1 MVGKDGI
8 GLHPAQEGERSALL
22 PHIHADIRQIEGME
36 EVELGRGDGQS
47 GVGHGP
53 AGDIQQRSRVA
64 VLFQMPHGAF
74 APVGGAVHVE

>member
-1 MVGKDGI
+1 
-8 GLHPAQEGERSALL
+8 
-22 PHIHADIRQIEGME
+22 ME

-53 AGDIQQRSRVA
+53 AGDIQERSRVA

-74 APVGGAVHVE
+74 AAVGGAVHVE

>member
-1 MVGKDGI
+1 
-8 GLHPAQEGERSALL
+8 
-22 PHIHADIRQIEGME
+22 ME

-74 APVGGAVHVE
+74 AAVGGAVQVE

>member
-1 MVGKDGI
+1 
-8 GLHPAQEGERSALL
+8 
-22 PHIHADIRQIEGME
+22 ME

-74 APVGGAVHVE
+74 AAVGGAVHVEYIRPISHAGPSSESERPGRRHHQPL